1 MPADALP
8 TRRRD
13 PRVLTIPAHAPFLD
27 ALAAGLWQQA
37 GEDPAALARLTV
49 LLPTRRAARG
59 LAEAFL
65 RLTEGRPL
73 LLPRVIA
80 LAEAADEAAM
90 VTGIAPPAPAIGTLR
105 RQAALARLVMAKE
118 RSAGISGADHH
129 FRLAGELATLL
140 DEIAREEADPARLA
154 DAADAAHAVH
164 WQRTVEFLGIVT
176 AAWPAYLAEAGVADP
191 AARLVAMIDARR
203 RAWEE
208 APPGLPVIAAGSTGS
223 IPAVARL
230 LRVVSRLPEGAVVL
244 PGLDTTMAEAAW
256 ESLADGHPQA
266 ALKRLLAALDVTR
279 GDVAPW
285 LSVGAV
291 TGGTPARAEAIARA
305 MLPAAGMDDW
315 RRVARD
321 HVRQGIAGIARIDAA
336 DENEEALAIALAM
349 RLALEAPGRR
359 AALVT
364 TDRDI
369 AERVQSALA
378 RFGLRADDSAGRPLR
393 ATPPAVFLRLLVA
406 ACAEQLSPL
415 PLLSLLKHPLAACG
429 LSPARFRAAVRLLE
443 KAILR
448 GPRPGPGLDGLDEAL
463 VQATRRKQPWRPRG
477 LAAAAAVLAALR
489 ATLTPLLG
497 VFGTGTVPPDRLLE
511 ATLAAAEALA
521 ATDTVAGA
529 ARLWAQEAGE
539 ALAERMA
546 EAAEALAEMGP
557 LTPEE
562 WPGLFEALL
571 EGAEVRLR
579 RQGSAGAGAPHP
591 RLFIWGA
598 LEARLQSVDVAI
610 IAGLNEGTW
619 PAAVDPGPWLSR
631 PMRQRFGLAPPE
643 AAIGQA
649 AHDVTQLLS
658 CCPQVILTRSRRVD
672 GAPTVPSRWLVR
684 LDAFLKGQLGEGEHL
699 RPATD
704 LLGIARALDAP
715 EAVTPEDRPMPRP
728 ALALRPRR
736 LAVTDIERWLRD
748 PFEIYARH
756 ILALKAL
763 PEIDEPVDGGD
774 WGSLVHDSIA
784 AAIRRAEK
792 EGWPAPATFRQW
804 IIGEGAQRF
813 ATLAAPARAAFWRP
827 RLARIASWVAETD
840 AERRR
845 ALRIVASHAEIKGEM
860 TLPDGFILHGRA
872 DRIDLLGDGTLA
884 LIDYKTGGVPPQRDI
899 AEAYAIQLT
908 LEAAMAS
915 RGAFATFGAAHASA
929 LTYWKLSGG
938 HEPGAVT
945 VVKGEIDALA
955 AGAWQRFEELR
966 ARYADPATPYLARPH
981 PHRAPDFS
989 DYLHLARVAEWGGE

>member
-1 MPADALP
+1 MPVE
-8 TRRRD
+8 RRTG
-13 PRVLTIPAHAPFLD
+13 PRVLSIPAHAPFLD
-27 ALAAGLWQQA
+27 ALAAGLWQKA
-37 GEDPAALARLTV
+37 GEQPAALARITV

-65 RLTEGRPL
+65 RLTEGQPL

-118 RSAGISGADHH
+118 RSAGITGADHH

-154 DAADAAHAVH
+154 DAADAAHAEH
-164 WQRTVEFLGIVT
+164 WQRTVEFLEIVT

-208 APPGLPVIAAGSTGS
+208 MPPTSPVIAAGSTGS
-223 IPAVARL
+223 IPAIARL
-230 LRVVSRLPEGAVVL
+230 LRVVSRLPDGAVVL
-244 PGLDTTMAEAAW
+244 PGLDTAMAEEAW

-266 ALKRLLAALDVTR
+266 ALKRLLAALDITR

-285 LSVGAV
+285 PAAPAIA
-291 TGGTPARAEAIARA
+291 GGTPARADSVARA
-305 MLPAAGMDDW
+305 MLPAAGMSAW
-315 RRVARD
+315 REVARER
-321 HVRQGIAGIARIDAA
+321 VREGIAGIARIDAA

-349 RLALEAPGRR
+349 RLALETPGRR

-369 AERVQSALA
+369 AQRVASALT

-406 ACAEQLSPL
+406 AVAENLAPL

-429 LSPARFRAAVRLLE
+429 MSQARFRAAVRLLE
-443 KAILR
+443 VAILR

-463 VQATRRKQPWRPRG
+463 VQAGRRKQQYRPRG
-477 LAAAAAVLAALR
+477 LAAVTVILDKLR
-489 ATLTPLLG
+489 ATLAPLLG
-497 VFGTGTVPPDRLLE
+497 AFSAGTAPADRLLE

-521 ATDTVAGA
+521 ATDTVPGA

-546 EAAEALAEMGP
+546 EAAEALAELGP

-610 IAGLNEGTW
+610 LAGLNENTW

-684 LDAFLKGQLGEGEHL
+684 LDAFLKGQLGEGDHL
-699 RPATD
+699 RPTAD

-715 EAVTPEDRPMPRP
+715 ERVTPEGRPMPRP

-756 ILALKAL
+756 ILGLRALA
-763 PEIDEPVDGGD
+763 EIDEPVDGGD

-792 EGWPAPATFRQW
+792 DGWPVPATFRQW

-827 RLARIASWVAETD
+827 RLARIAGWVAETD
-840 AERRR
+840 ADRRR
-845 ALRIVASHAEIKGEM
+845 ALRVASSHAEIKGEM
-860 TLPDGFILHGRA
+860 TLPDGFVLHGRA
-872 DRIDLLGDGTLA
+872 DRIDVLGDGTLA
-884 LIDYKTGGVPPQRDI
+884 LIDYKTGAIPKALEIR
-899 AEAYAIQLT
+899 EAYAIQLT
-908 LEAAMAS
+908 LEAAMAEQ
-915 RGAFATFGAAHASA
+915 GAFAAIGKVRASMLEYWR
-929 LTYWKLSGG
+929 LTGG
-938 HEPGAVT
+938 HAPAE
-945 VVKGEIDALA
+945 VKPIDDDVATLA
-955 AGAWQRFEELR
+955 AGAWKRFEELR
-966 ARYADPATPYLARPH
+966 ARFADPATPYLARPH
-981 PHRAPDFS
+981 PHRAPEFS
-989 DYLHLARVAEWGGE
+989 DYMHLARVAEWGGV

>member
-1 MPADALP
+1 M
-8 TRRRD
+8 RGGQ
-13 PRVLTIPAHAPFLD
+13 PRILSIPAHAPFLD
-27 ALAAGLWQQA
+27 ALAAGLWQRA
-37 GEDPAALARLTV
+37 GEDPAALARITV

-105 RQAALARLVMAKE
+105 RQAALARFVMVKE
-118 RSAGISGADHH
+118 RSAGITGADHH

-154 DAADAAHAVH
+154 DAADAAHAEH
-164 WQRTVEFLGIVT
+164 WQRTLAFLEIVT
-176 AAWPAYLAEAGVADP
+176 AAWPAYLVEAGVADP
-191 AARLVAMIDARR
+191 AARLVAMIEARR

-208 APPGLPVIAAGSTGS
+208 APPATPVIAAGSTGS

-230 LRVVSRLPEGAVVL
+230 LRTVSRLPDGAVVL
-244 PGLDTTMAEAAW
+244 PGLDTAMAEAAW
-256 ESLADGHPQA
+256 EGLADGHPQA

-279 GDVAPW
+279 ADVAPW
-285 LSVGAV
+285 AGVAAV
-291 TGGTPARAEAIARA
+291 AGGTPARAEAIARA
-305 MLPAAGMDDW
+305 MLPAAGMADW
-315 RRVARD
+315 RRVARE
-321 HVRQGIAGIARIDAA
+321 HVRAGIAGIARIDAA

-349 RLALEAPGRR
+349 RLALETPGRR

-369 AERVQSALA
+369 AERVANALA
-378 RFGLRADDSAGRPLR
+378 RFGLRADDSAGRKLR
-393 ATPPAVFLRLLVA
+393 ATPPGVFLRLLVA
-406 ACAEQLSPL
+406 ACAEQLAPL
-415 PLLSLLKHPLAACG
+415 PLLSLLKHPLAAC
-429 LSPARFRAAVRLLE
+429 SMSQARFRGAVRLLE

-448 GPRPGPGLDGLDEAL
+448 GPRPGPGLDGLDDAL
-463 VQATRRKQPWRPRG
+463 VQASRRKRAYRPRG

-489 ATLTPLLG
+489 ATLGPLLG
-497 VFGTGTVPPDRLLE
+497 AFAAGTAPPDRLLE

-521 ATDTVAGA
+521 TTDTAPGA

-546 EAAEALAEMGP
+546 EAAEALAELAP

-610 IAGLNEGTW
+610 LAGLNEGTW

-658 CCPQVILTRSRRVD
+658 SCPQVLLTRSRRVD

-684 LDAFLKGQLGEGEHL
+684 LDAFLRGQLGEGDHL
-699 RPATD
+699 RPTTD
-704 LLGIARALDAP
+704 VLGIARALDAP
-715 EAVTPEDRPMPRP
+715 ERVTPEPRPEPRP
-728 ALALRPRR
+728 ALALRPRK

-748 PFEIYARH
+748 PFEIYAKH
-756 ILALKAL
+756 ILGLRALA
-763 PEIDEPVDGGD
+763 EIDEPVDGGD

-784 AAIRRAEK
+784 AAIRRAEQD
-792 EGWPAPATFRQW
+792 GWPAPATFRNW
-804 IIGEGAQRF
+804 IIGEGEQRL
-813 ATLAAPARAAFWRP
+813 AALAAPARAAFWRP
-827 RLARIASWVAETD
+827 RLARIAAWVAETD

-845 ALRIVASHAEIKGEM
+845 ALRITASHAEIKGEM
-860 TLPDGFILHGRA
+860 MLRDGFVLHGRA
-872 DRIDLLGDGTLA
+872 DRIDRLGDGTLA
-884 LIDYKTGGVPPQRDI
+884 LIDYKTGAIPPQREI

-908 LEAAMAS
+908 LEAAMAAQ
-915 RGAFATFGAAHASA
+915 GAFATIGEAAASSLA
-929 LTYWKLSGG
+929 YWKLSGG
-938 HEPGAVT
+938 HEPGLVT
-945 VVKGEIDALA
+945 DVNGDVGALA
-955 AGAWQRFEELR
+955 ALAWDRFEALR
-966 ARYADPATPYLARPH
+966 ARFADPATAYLARPH
-981 PHRAPDFS
+981 PHRAPEFS
-989 DYLHLARVAEWGGE
+989 DYMHLARVAEWGGE